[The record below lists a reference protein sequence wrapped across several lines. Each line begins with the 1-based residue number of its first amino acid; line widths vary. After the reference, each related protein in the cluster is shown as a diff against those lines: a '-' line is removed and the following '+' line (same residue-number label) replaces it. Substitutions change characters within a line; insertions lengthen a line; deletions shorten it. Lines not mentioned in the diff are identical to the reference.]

1 MKSWSYLRLVKGSIE
16 KKLLFP
22 VQNNESHPNLSLRE
36 YPGSS
41 AESMLEWIFG
51 KIGLKTSLWQLLDT
65 YAHELMAVVVV
76 WRTPAYQESQHSS
89 MHVGGK
95 EVPHP

>member
-1 MKSWSYLRLVKGSIE
+1 MAQALNPSTREKESIPQYLNHNMKSWSYLRLVKGSIE

-41 AESMLEWIFG
+41 AESMLE
-51 KIGLKTSLWQLLDT
+51 
-65 YAHELMAVVVV
+65 
-76 WRTPAYQESQHSS
+76 
-89 MHVGGK
+89 
-95 EVPHP
+95 